1 MDNAIKTYR
10 ENNDWLGHFLSEC
23 CEVGDGHMAK
33 SGETYNNY
41 RSYCMQS
48 GEFIRSAAD
57 FYMALDSNGF
67 ERKKT
72 KKGIVIRGLS
82 LKSEFLGAGQ

>member
-1 MDNAIKTYR
+1 
-10 ENNDWLGHFLSEC
+10 
-23 CEVGDGHMAK
+23 
-33 SGETYNNY
+33 
-41 RSYCMQS
+41 MQS